1 MPRKLLAEFLGTFFL
16 VFVAVGSAVAG
27 IAATRDD
34 TSQFVIPA
42 AGVVGVALAFGFVLV
57 MAVYAIGHI
66 SGCHINPAVTIAMMV
81 GRKMPLVEG
90 LAYMGVQVL
99 GAIAGAGLLK
109 FLVTTGGVT
118 DKTGALGSNAYDNG
132 AINLTGALVL
142 EIVLT
147 AIFVLVIL
155 FVTDKVATPAFAGIA
170 IGFSLAAIHMVGI
183 PLDGTSVNPA
193 RSIGPALFAGGTALS
208 QLWLFIVAPL
218 IGGVIA
224 ALIWRGMTPK
234 ELETDDTSIDGVA
247 DLRDD
252 SDTEASTASVTAT
265 R

>member
-1 MPRKLLAEFLGTFFL
+1 MTRKLLAEFLGTFFL
-16 VFVAVGSAVAG
+16 VFVAVGAAVAG

-34 TSQFVIPA
+34 TSQFLIPA

-66 SGCHINPAVTIAMMV
+66 SGCHINPAVTAAMMV
-81 GRKMPLVEG
+81 GRKMPLGEG

-109 FLVTTGGVT
+109 FLVTAGGVT
-118 DKTGALGSNAYDNG
+118 DKTGGLGTNAYDNG

-142 EIVLT
+142 EVVLT
-147 AIFVLVIL
+147 TIFVLVIL
-155 FVTDKVATPAFAGIA
+155 FVTDKVATPAFAGVA

-193 RSIGPALFAGGTALS
+193 RSIGPALFEGGTALS
-208 QLWLFIVAPL
+208 QLWVFILAPMV
-218 IGGVIA
+218 GGVLA
-224 ALIWRGMTPK
+224 ALIWKRLTPK

-247 DLRDD
+247 DL
-252 SDTEASTASVTAT
+252 TEERETAAASAASAQ
-265 R
+265 